1 MENVRKINLKNKTKY
16 AIEKSKEIRNMHR
29 EDKGECTIETS
40 LAYDMQYVE
49 EYIKQLENEVNKTDI
64 EKLCDECSSKAKECG
79 FTKEDSDRIIAETR
93 EMERK
98 AEKYDLL
105 VEKLEEDVKT
115 EREFMKGLIH
125 NSRAFHYANG
135 RETKVQEILSFMEE
149 E

>member
-1 MENVRKINLKNKTKY
+1 MNAIKNV
-16 AIEKSKEIRNMHR
+16 
-29 EDKGECTIETS
+29 
-40 LAYDMQYVE
+40 
-49 EYIKQLENEVNKTDI
+49 
-64 EKLCDECSSKAKECG
+64 
-79 FTKEDSDRIIAETR
+79 FTKEDIDRIVAETR
-93 EMERK
+93 ETQRK

-149 E
+149 K